1 MRAQIR
7 WELEDPYNL
16 LVFIFGFVMLGI
28 TFFSG
33 LTSNDTVFMIAGP
46 DEIIASESAKTLGLI
61 LPRLGTEE
69 YTIFALTGAL
79 LVSLMLR
86 YDRDTR
92 VAKSIYSLPV
102 RNHSVVLSK
111 ALSAMVL
118 LFLASILPALL
129 AFLYI
134 HGDVPELMRRAL
146 FGEGFLAGYL
156 LYWAMMVLY
165 VVSLSALVAM
175 LSPNTFAALLGSITL
190 LYAPLVLKLR
200 SLPPAVIDDAF
211 FKAYTTQFYPSDRV
225 AAFLDGSFYVG
236 LLLPA
241 VMLGVALILSEWRD
255 VS

>member
-7 WELEDPYNL
+7 WELGDPYNL
-16 LVFIFGFVMLGI
+16 IVFIFGFIMLGI
-28 TFFSG
+28 TFFSS
-33 LTSNDTVFMIAGP
+33 LTGNDVVFMVTGP
-46 DEIIASESAKTLGLI
+46 DGIIVSESAKTLGLT

-79 LVSLMLR
+79 LVSLMVR

-92 VAKSIYSLPV
+92 VAKSVYSLPV

-118 LFLASILPALL
+118 LLLASILPAFL
-129 AFLYI
+129 AFIYI
-134 HGDVPELMRRAL
+134 HGDVPDLIGRAL
-146 FGEGFLAGYL
+146 FDEGFLAGYL

-175 LSPNTFAALLGSITL
+175 LSPNTFASLLGSITL
-190 LYAPLVLKLR
+190 LYVPLVLKLR

-211 FKAYTTQFYPSDRV
+211 FKAYTTQFYPSDRI
-225 AAFLDGSFYVG
+225 AAFLDGSFHMG

>member
-16 LVFIFGFVMLGI
+16 IVFMFGFIMLGI

-46 DEIIASESAKTLGLI
+46 DSVIVSESAKNIGLT
-61 LPRLGTEE
+61 LPRLGVEE

-92 VAKSIYSLPV
+92 VAKSVYSLPV

-118 LFLASILPALL
+118 LFLASILPAFL
-129 AFLYI
+129 AFFYI
-134 HGDVPELMRRAL
+134 YGDVPNLVKKAL
-146 FGEGFLAGYL
+146 LDEGFLAGYI
-156 LYWAMMVLY
+156 LYWVMMVLY

-175 LSPNTFAALLGSITL
+175 LSPNTFASLLGSITL
-190 LYAPLVLKLR
+190 LYVPLVLKLR
-200 SLPPAVIDDAF
+200 NLPPAIIDDAF
-211 FKAYTTQFYPSDRV
+211 FKAYTTQFYPADRIV
-225 AAFLDGSFYVG
+225 AFLDGSFYVG

-241 VMLGVALILSEWRD
+241 VMLGIALILSEWRD

>member
-1 MRAQIR
+1 MRAQIK

-16 LVFIFGFVMLGI
+16 IVFIFGFIMLGI

-46 DEIIASESAKTLGLI
+46 DSVIVSESAKNIGLT
-61 LPRLGTEE
+61 LPRLGVEE

-92 VAKSIYSLPV
+92 VAKSVYSLPV

-118 LFLASILPALL
+118 LFLASILPAFL
-129 AFLYI
+129 AFIYI
-134 HGDVPELMRRAL
+134 HGDIPGLIGRAL
-146 FGEGFLAGYL
+146 FDEGFLVGYL

-175 LSPNTFAALLGSITL
+175 LSPNTFASLLGSITL
-190 LYAPLVLKLR
+190 LYVPLVLKLR

-211 FKAYTTQFYPSDRV
+211 FKAYTTQFYSSDRI
-225 AAFLDGSFYVG
+225 AAFLDGSFNVG
-236 LLLPA
+236 LLLPVA
-241 VMLGVALILSEWRD
+241 MLGMALILSEWRD

>member
-1 MRAQIR
+1 MKIQMK

-16 LVFIFGFVMLGI
+16 IVFMFGFIMLGI

-33 LTSNDTVFMIAGP
+33 LTRNDVVFMVSGP
-46 DEIIASESAKTLGLI
+46 DEIIVSESAKTLGLT

-79 LVSLMLR
+79 LVSLMMR

-92 VAKSIYSLPV
+92 VAKSVYSLPV
-102 RNHSVVLSK
+102 RNYSVVLSK

-118 LFLASILPALL
+118 LFLASLLPAFL
-129 AFLYI
+129 AFVYI
-134 HGDVPELMRRAL
+134 HGDIPDLIGRAL

-156 LYWAMMVLY
+156 IYWAMMVLY
-165 VVSLSALVAM
+165 VVSVSALVAM
-175 LSPNTFAALLGSITL
+175 LSPNTFASLLGSITL

-200 SLPPAVIDDAF
+200 SLPPAVINEAF
-211 FKAYTTQFYPSDRV
+211 FKAYTTQFYPADRV
-225 AAFLDGSFYVG
+225 VTFLDGSFYTG
-236 LLLPA
+236 LLLPV

>member
-1 MRAQIR
+1 MRIQMK

-16 LVFIFGFVMLGI
+16 IVFMFGFIMLGI

-33 LTSNDTVFMIAGP
+33 LTRNDVVFMVSGP
-46 DEIIASESAKTLGLI
+46 DEIIVSESAKTLGLT

-79 LVSLMLR
+79 LVSLMMR

-92 VAKSIYSLPV
+92 VAKSVYSLPV
-102 RNHSVVLSK
+102 RNYSVVLSK

-118 LFLASILPALL
+118 LFLASLLPAFL
-129 AFLYI
+129 AFVYI
-134 HGDVPELMRRAL
+134 HGDIPSLIGRAL

-156 LYWAMMVLY
+156 IYWAMMVLY
-165 VVSLSALVAM
+165 VVSVSALVAM
-175 LSPNTFAALLGSITL
+175 LSPNTFASLLGSITL

-211 FKAYTTQFYPSDRV
+211 FKAYTTQFYPADRV
-225 AAFLDGSFYVG
+225 AAFLDGSFYTG
-236 LLLPA
+236 LLLPV

>member
-16 LVFIFGFVMLGI
+16 IVFMFGFIMLGI

-33 LTSNDTVFMIAGP
+33 LTGNDMVFMIAGP
-46 DEIIASESAKTLGLI
+46 DKIIVSESAKNIGLT

-92 VAKSIYSLPV
+92 VAKSVYSLPV

-111 ALSAMVL
+111 TLSAMVL
-118 LFLASILPALL
+118 LCLASILPAFL
-129 AFLYI
+129 AFVYI
-134 HGDVPELMRRAL
+134 HGDIPGLIGRTL

-165 VVSLSALVAM
+165 VVSVSALVAM
-175 LSPNTFAALLGSITL
+175 LSPNTFASLLGSITL
-190 LYAPLVLKLR
+190 LYVPLVLKLR

-211 FKAYTTQFYPSDRV
+211 FKAYTTQFYPSDRI
-225 AAFLDGSFYVG
+225 AAFLDGSFYMG
-236 LLLPA
+236 LLLPVA
-241 VMLGVALILSEWRD
+241 MLGMALILSEWRD

>member
-1 MRAQIR
+1 MRIQMK

-16 LVFIFGFVMLGI
+16 IVFMFGFIMLGI

-33 LTSNDTVFMIAGP
+33 LTRNDVVFMVSGP
-46 DEIIASESAKTLGLI
+46 DEIIVSESAKTLGLT

-79 LVSLMLR
+79 LVSLMMR

-92 VAKSIYSLPV
+92 VAKSVYSLPV
-102 RNHSVVLSK
+102 RNYSVVLSK

-118 LFLASILPALL
+118 LFLASLLPAFL
-129 AFLYI
+129 AFVYI
-134 HGDVPELMRRAL
+134 HGDIPSLIGRAL

-156 LYWAMMVLY
+156 IYWAMMVLY
-165 VVSLSALVAM
+165 VVSVSALVAM
-175 LSPNTFAALLGSITL
+175 LSPNTFASLLGSITL

-211 FKAYTTQFYPSDRV
+211 FKAYTTQFYPADRV
-225 AAFLDGSFYVG
+225 AAFLDGSFYMG
-236 LLLPA
+236 LLLPV
-241 VMLGVALILSEWRD
+241 VMLGAALILSEWRD

>member
-1 MRAQIR
+1 MKIQMK

-16 LVFIFGFVMLGI
+16 IVFMFGFIMLGI

-33 LTSNDTVFMIAGP
+33 LTRNDVVFMVSGP
-46 DEIIASESAKTLGLI
+46 DEIIVSESAKTLGLT

-79 LVSLMLR
+79 LVSLMMR

-92 VAKSIYSLPV
+92 IAKSVYSLPV
-102 RNHSVVLSK
+102 RNYSVVLSK

-118 LFLASILPALL
+118 LFLASLLPAFL
-129 AFLYI
+129 AFVYI
-134 HGDVPELMRRAL
+134 HGDIPDLIGRAL

-156 LYWAMMVLY
+156 IYWAMMVLY
-165 VVSLSALVAM
+165 VVSVSALVAM
-175 LSPNTFAALLGSITL
+175 LSPNTFASLLGSITL

-200 SLPPAVIDDAF
+200 SLPPAVINEAF
-211 FKAYTTQFYPSDRV
+211 FKAYTTRFYPADRV
-225 AAFLDGSFYVG
+225 VTFLDGSFYMG
-236 LLLPA
+236 LLLPV

>member
-1 MRAQIR
+1 MRAQVR

-16 LVFIFGFVMLGI
+16 IVFMFGFIMLGI

-33 LTSNDTVFMIAGP
+33 LTSNDTVFMIVGP
-46 DEIIASESAKTLGLI
+46 DSVIVSESAKNIGLT
-61 LPRLGTEE
+61 LPRLGVEE

-92 VAKSIYSLPV
+92 VAKSVYSLPV

-118 LFLASILPALL
+118 LFLASILPAFL
-129 AFLYI
+129 AFFYI
-134 HGDVPELMRRAL
+134 YGDAPNLVKKAL
-146 FGEGFLAGYL
+146 LDEGFLAGYI
-156 LYWAMMVLY
+156 LYWVMMVLY

-175 LSPNTFAALLGSITL
+175 LFPNTFASLLGCITL
-190 LYAPLVLKLR
+190 LYVPLVLKLR
-200 SLPPAVIDDAF
+200 SLPPAIIDDAF
-211 FKAYTTQFYPSDRV
+211 FKAYTTQFYPADRI

-241 VMLGVALILSEWRD
+241 VMLGIALILSEWRD
-255 VS
+255 VL

>member
-1 MRAQIR
+1 MRTQMK

-16 LVFIFGFVMLGI
+16 IVFMFGFVMLGI

-33 LTSNDTVFMIAGP
+33 LTRNDVTFMVSGP
-46 DEIIASESAKTLGLI
+46 DEIIVSEAAKTLGLT

-79 LVSLMLR
+79 LVSLMMR

-92 VAKSIYSLPV
+92 VAKSVYSLPV
-102 RNHSVVLSK
+102 RNYSVVLSK

-118 LFLASILPALL
+118 LFLASLLPASL
-129 AFLYI
+129 AFVYI
-134 HGDVPELMRRAL
+134 HGDVSSLIGKAL
-146 FGEGFLAGYL
+146 FDEGFLAGYL
-156 LYWAMMVLY
+156 IYWAMMVLY
-165 VVSLSALVAM
+165 VVSVSTLVAM
-175 LSPNTFAALLGSITL
+175 LSPNTFASLLGSITI

-211 FKAYTTQFYPSDRV
+211 FKAYTTQFYPADRV
-225 AAFLDGSFYVG
+225 AAFIDGSFYMG
-236 LLLPA
+236 ILLPA
-241 VMLGVALILSEWRD
+241 VMLGAALILSEWRD